1 MKKPYMLIILVSI
14 ITGIFIG
21 YTMKKDYVD
30 ENSIINK
37 DEITYK
43 SIKRISKN
51 IKRLSK
57 EKGALDKEL
66 NEIKKEYLNLNQRK
80 QIENL
85 MKQVSYTPIKS
96 KGIEIEI
103 DAVNDKVGNIANL
116 VDYNN
121 ILINLINNLKYKGA
135 QYIYINNQRI
145 NQYTEIVLAGNH
157 INVNSIPI
165 APPYEIYA
173 IGDKLGGYEKES
185 NYYIENLINNY
196 PIIISISELKDISI
210 PKLEVENKLNY
221 IKGE

>member
-1 MKKPYMLIILVSI
+1 MKKPYMLIILVSV
-14 ITGIFIG
+14 ITGVFIG
-21 YTMKKDYVD
+21 YTMKKEYVD

-43 SIKRISKN
+43 NIKRINKN
-51 IKRLSK
+51 IKQLSK
-57 EKGALDKEL
+57 EKKDLDRQL
-66 NEIKKEYLNLNQRK
+66 NEIKKEYLNLK
-80 QIENL
+80 QIKDIENL
-85 MKQVSYTPIKS
+85 MQQVSYTPIKS

-103 DAVNDKVGNIANL
+103 DAVNEKVGNIANL

-135 QYIYINNQRI
+135 QYICINNQRI

-157 INVNSIPI
+157 ININSIPI
-165 APPYEIYA
+165 APPYKIYS
-173 IGDKLGGYEKES
+173 IGELENYEKES
-185 NYYIENLINNY
+185 SYYIENLINNY
-196 PIIISISELKDISI
+196 PISISLSELKDISM